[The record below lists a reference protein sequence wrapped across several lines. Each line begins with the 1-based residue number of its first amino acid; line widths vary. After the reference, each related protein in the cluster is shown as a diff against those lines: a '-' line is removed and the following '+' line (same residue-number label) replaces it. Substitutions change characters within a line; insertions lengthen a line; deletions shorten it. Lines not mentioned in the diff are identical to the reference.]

1 MKMMETAKSATGAIG
16 SDVKT
21 MSYIEAITEGLMEEM
36 QRDERIFL
44 IGEDIA
50 AYGGV
55 FKATRGLYEKF
66 GPMRVIDS
74 PISENFLV
82 EGAVGASIAGLI
94 TSPEIQFDA
103 FITLAMDGIVEHAV
117 KMRYRSGAMITC
129 PMLILCCYGGALG
142 AR

>member
-1 MKMMETAKSATGAIG
+1 METAKSAPGAIG

-21 MSYIEAITEGLMEEM
+21 MTYIEAITEGLMEEM

-82 EGAVGASIAGLI
+82 QGAVGAAIAGLI
-94 TSPEIQFDA
+94 P
-103 FITLAMDGIVEHAV
+103 
-117 KMRYRSGAMITC
+117 
-129 PMLILCCYGGALG
+129 
-142 AR
+142 